1 MFGVKESE
9 GVKWVQRVEGI
20 QNTSKCVKS
29 KMNADKLECTKGI
42 FLRHNDL
49 LRMPSHF
56 SYIRFFSS
64 CFRKEM
70 TAKWHL
76 FYFGLIAL

>member
-29 KMNADKLECTKGI
+29 KMDADKLECTKGI

-49 LRMPSHF
+49 LRMPYHVLV
-56 SYIRFFSS
+56 ILSS
-64 CFRKEM
+64 SPAVLVMR
-70 TAKWHL
+70 
-76 FYFGLIAL
+76 